1 MKPSR
6 SILALLGVAL
16 ALLASACGGGSQ
28 DVPTGSI
35 AVVDGTEITR
45 DELDSWLALA
55 KRNYEGQKREFPKA
69 GSPEYQTV
77 QTQWVAFLVQREEFE
92 QTADELG
99 ITVTEKDVDAAFEDA
114 LRQYFDGDRKK
125 LAKGLKEQGFTEDS
139 FREYL
144 RATTVIPQKIYEH
157 VTKDVKVSDAELR
170 ANYTENA
177 STYQV
182 PESREVRHILIA
194 EKNANGQVDY
204 AKSKSEADRI
214 YAQLQGGASFGALAK
229 EHSADEGT
237 ATQGGKYTAIRGATV
252 PEFEKKVFELKTGE
266 VSQPVKTSYGYH
278 VIEAL
283 SDVKPGKTTPF
294 EQVKET
300 IRTQLLQQ
308 KRQDV
313 MNQWVDDLNKSYKS
327 KISYATG
334 FAPPEIPSTPTDTAT
349 E

>member
-1 MKPSR
+1 MTPIR
-6 SILALLGVAL
+6 LTLALLVGAL
-16 ALLASACGGGSQ
+16 ALLASACGGGGA
-28 DVPTGSI
+28 DVPAGSI
-35 AVVDGTEITR
+35 AVVDGTPITR
-45 DELDSWLALA
+45 DELDAWLALA
-55 KRNYEGQKREFPKA
+55 KKNYEGQQREFPKA
-69 GSPEYQTV
+69 GSPEYQSV

-99 ITVTEKDVDAAFEDA
+99 IDITENDVDKALDDA
-114 LRQYFDGDRKK
+114 KKQYFGGDAKK
-125 LAKGLKEQGFTEDS
+125 LARGLKEQGFTEAS
-139 FREYL
+139 FRDYL
-144 RATTVIPQKIYEH
+144 RATTVIPQKIYEE
-157 VTKDVKVSDAELR
+157 VTKDVKVTEAELR
-170 ANYTENA
+170 ANYTENI

-182 PESREVRHILIA
+182 PESRDVRHILIA
-194 EKNANGQVDY
+194 EKDANGQVDY

-214 YAQLQGGASFGALAK
+214 YGQLQDGANFATLAK

-237 ATQGGKYTAIRGATV
+237 AAQGGKYTAIRGATV
-252 PEFEKKVFELKTGE
+252 PEFDKKVFELETGE
-266 VSQPVKTSYGYH
+266 ISEPVKTTYGYH

-283 SDVKPGKTTPF
+283 SDMKPGKTTPF

-313 MNQWVDDLNKSYKS
+313 MNEWVDDLNKRYKS

-349 E
+349 Q